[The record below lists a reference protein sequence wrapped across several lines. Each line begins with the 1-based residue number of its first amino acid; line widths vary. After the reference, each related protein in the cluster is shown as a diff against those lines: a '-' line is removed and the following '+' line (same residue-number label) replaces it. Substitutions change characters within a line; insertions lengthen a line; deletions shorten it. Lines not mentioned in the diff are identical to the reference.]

1 MKRPSRITHT
11 GMQWRVH
18 GTRSSIYCISISAI
32 LTISCSN
39 APCQFCQ
46 QALPYP
52 CIPPRQ
58 PEANTIAS
66 TRTDLVSEFDR
77 IAANLDVVHEGAVV
91 AACQNQQQPL
101 AVRVRYARKLCD
113 ERIRSLPPQIVDVYC
128 TISSVQQLCMLAT
141 DLHPRAHNQDGKCDR
156 RTEPLRPR
164 VTLSATRCTAR
175 SLKTISHDFDRP
187 ETQEQELWRKGTYP
201 PMQRGS
207 ASNTFAHIPSMAVL
221 PGGGSDITF
230 VSRVRT
236 TNTEEMS
243 TAIELYQASR
253 CT

>member
-1 MKRPSRITHT
+1 
-11 GMQWRVH
+11 
-18 GTRSSIYCISISAI
+18 
-32 LTISCSN
+32 
-39 APCQFCQ
+39 
-46 QALPYP
+46 
-52 CIPPRQ
+52 
-58 PEANTIAS
+58 
-66 TRTDLVSEFDR
+66 VSEFDR

-101 AVRVRYARKLCD
+101 AVRVRYACKLCD

-128 TISSVQQLCMLAT
+128 TISSVQQLCVLAA
-141 DLHPRAHNQDGKCDR
+141 DLHSRAHNQDGKCDR

-207 ASNTFAHIPSMAVL
+207 ASNTFAHLPSMAVL

>member
-1 MKRPSRITHT
+1 
-11 GMQWRVH
+11 
-18 GTRSSIYCISISAI
+18 
-32 LTISCSN
+32 
-39 APCQFCQ
+39 
-46 QALPYP
+46 
-52 CIPPRQ
+52 
-58 PEANTIAS
+58 
-66 TRTDLVSEFDR
+66 VSEFDR

-101 AVRVRYARKLCD
+101 AVRVRYACKLCD

-187 ETQEQELWRKGTYP
+187 ETQEQELWRKGSYP